1 MRTFLLLYTERPTR
15 KIFAAQKPGLLIY
28 ASDEITVEDLQV
40 FDQCIQ
46 LPPPHRLGETLS
58 ILRDLEFDELI
69 AQTEYSL
76 LPGAILASER
86 NLRALTPEAA
96 FLCTNKWLQRR
107 SLEKF
112 AVPIP
117 SYRLVENKGDI
128 LHFAQTFPVVLKPV
142 ASTLGR
148 LVVQV
153 NSKDELDKYV
163 QQMLHLLPRLIDVRR
178 CSEFANLTMLDMDCD
193 PFKQFLVEEY
203 IDAPVQETDGLLFG
217 DQLSLFGLTEQ
228 VLADQAPYFFI
239 EAYILSQ
246 VFSEASLASTKGAL
260 KATKLSNAG
269 FSIELRKDKVIEVNG
284 RLGEDDG
291 FPDLFRQALG
301 EYPLIKWINGDRNV
315 PKFSEF
321 YALAYVNWYK
331 GGVLRAIENRPKH
344 CLDSRAT
351 DHLKKTDMKAALATS
366 SMERIIVEL
375 VAKNGSKLNAP
386 PHEEINPH
394 LAYAIAGSANA
405 DQALAVAKE
414 MLADVRFS
422 FSEE

>member
-15 KIFAAQKPGLLIY
+15 KIFSALRPGRLVY
-28 ASDEITVEDLQV
+28 ASDDVTEDDLQV
-40 FDQCIQ
+40 YDQCIE
-46 LPPPHRLGETLS
+46 LPRPDRLDDTLK
-58 ILRDLEFDELI
+58 ILRELEFDELI

-76 LPGAILASER
+76 LPGSILASER
-86 NLRALTPEAA
+86 GLRALTPEAA

-107 SLEKF
+107 SLEAF

-117 SYRLVENKGDI
+117 NYRLVENKAEI
-128 LHFAQTFPVVLKPV
+128 IRFAQAFPIVLKPV

-153 NSKDELDKYV
+153 NSKEELDQYV
-163 QQMLHLLPRLIDVRR
+163 LQMRHLLPRSIDVLR
-178 CSEFANLTMLDMDCD
+178 CSEFAKLTKQDMGCD

-203 IDAPVQETDGLLFG
+203 IDAPVKETDGLLFG

-228 VLADQAPYFFI
+228 VLANQAPYFFI

-246 VFSEASLASTKGAL
+246 VISEDLLASTEGAL

-269 FSIELRKDKVIEVNG
+269 FSIELRNGKVIEVNG

-301 EYPLIKWINGDRNV
+301 EYPLIKWIMGDCFV
-315 PKFSEF
+315 PEYSDFF
-321 YALAYVNWYK
+321 ALSYVNWYK
-331 GGVLRAIENRPKH
+331 GGVLRGIENRSGH
-344 CLDSRAT
+344 FLDNSSN
-351 DHLKKTDMKAALATS
+351 DDFNQNQSIAAVTAS
-366 SMERIIVEL
+366 KIERMTAEL
-375 VAKNGSKLNAP
+375 VAKAGAKLNSP

-394 LAYAIAGSANA
+394 LAYAIANSTTA
-405 DQALAVAKE
+405 DKALAEARELLK
-414 MLADVRFS
+414 DVVFS
-422 FSEE
+422 FVE